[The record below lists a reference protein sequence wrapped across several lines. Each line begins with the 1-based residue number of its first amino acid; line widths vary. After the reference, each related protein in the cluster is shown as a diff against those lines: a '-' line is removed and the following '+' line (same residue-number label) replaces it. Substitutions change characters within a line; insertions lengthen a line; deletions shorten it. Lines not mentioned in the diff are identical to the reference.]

1 MGTPPV
7 AGSNIDAA
15 RSTLTESEFIAEAQ
29 TYLADLAD
37 VPASDLSPDADL
49 VAEELIDSLTLVE
62 FFAFIEEKRGEPID
76 PERVSL
82 DSLSTIRKAYQLVA
96 T

>member
-1 MGTPPV
+1 MGTTPV
-7 AGSNIDAA
+7 SGSDIDTE
-15 RSTLTESEFIAEAQ
+15 RSTMTESDFIAEAQ
-29 TYLADLAD
+29 SYLAELAD
-37 VPASDLSPDADL
+37 VPESDLSPDADL
-49 VAEELIDSLTLVE
+49 VAENLIDSLTLVE